1 MDSDL
6 KQNIIDILLHAYEA
20 FKSMDSN
27 SLVNLSDRTIHSASI
42 EQDSNSITIAVMVYS
57 LAKVVERRKY
67 QQSGEWAKFSKFVLE
82 RLAKAR
88 ESLSSDFD
96 ETYLGNV
103 KQILKYCGKLD
114 HMFSKHIIE
123 VIEFAKIKKGSD
135 VYRQGISL
143 GQAAEIMG
151 ITPWELRE
159 YVGHTRISDVD
170 PLLTKNAKK
179 RIKEARRI
187 FNLQ

>member
-1 MDSDL
+1 MDSEL
-6 KQNIIDILLHAYEA
+6 KQNIIDILLHAHEA
-20 FKSMDSN
+20 FTSMDSN

-42 EQDSNSITIAVMVYS
+42 EQDTNSIAIAVMVYS

-67 QQSGEWAKFSKFVLE
+67 HQSSEWAKFAKFVLD
-82 RLAKAR
+82 RLAKAK
-88 ESLSSDFD
+88 EALSGDYD
-96 ETYLGNV
+96 EKYQDNV
-103 KQILKYCGKLD
+103 KAILKYCGKLD
-114 HMFSKHIIE
+114 HLFSKHIIE

-143 GQAAEIMG
+143 GKAAEIMG

-170 PLLTKNAKK
+170 PLLTKSARK
-179 RIKEARRI
+179 RMKEARRM
-187 FNLQ
+187 FSLQ

>member
-1 MDSDL
+1 MDADL
-6 KQNIIDILLHAYEA
+6 KDNILDILSQAYDS
-20 FKSMDSN
+20 FKSMNSN
-27 SLVNLSDRTIHSASI
+27 SLVNLSDRTLHSASI
-42 EQDSNSITIAVMVYS
+42 EQDSNSIAIAVMVYS

-67 QQSGEWAKFSKFVLE
+67 QQSNEWVKFTRFVME
-82 RLAKAR
+82 RLTKAR
-88 ESLSSDFD
+88 EALFSDYD
-96 ETYLGNV
+96 ELYQDNV

-114 HMFSKHIIE
+114 HMFSKHIVE

-170 PLLTKNAKK
+170 PLLTKSAKK
-179 RIKEARRI
+179 RMKEARRI